1 MTTDIFDLIA
11 AEYTGPNKP
20 SLLSLATKYD
30 IPETTL
36 RRAFKARGIIRGTA
50 AQRKRQLVEDHFSG
64 ETADDLTNPEVM
76 QAKIEIE
83 AAADIEDMNDALTV
97 CRKAIRRLLDV
108 VETIAEPREIKAI
121 CDANEKAMLTI
132 RKIRGLDAPLD
143 FSDWSDDEL
152 QLLAQTGRV
161 PSNRR

>member
-36 RRAFKARGIIRGTA
+36 RRAFKSRGIIRGSA

-83 AAADIEDMNDALTV
+83 AAADIQDMDDALALARS
-97 CRKAIRRLLDV
+97 CIRRLKDV
-108 VETIAEPREIKAI
+108 VETLTDPRCIKATVE
-121 CDANEKAMLTI
+121 ANARAVDVI

-152 QLLAQTGRV
+152 QLLAQTGRI